1 MADEKDKAILKKKI
15 YDLIGLNNYIKRLK
29 TMRLQLLKRLI
40 LLIKLI
46 NKSQS
51 LMLRLIIYKENL
63 LMLKTKKIKFF
74 KINRDI
80 KKFNFKSTFYSM
92 N

>member
-15 YDLIGLNNYIKRLK
+15 YDLICLNNYIKRLK